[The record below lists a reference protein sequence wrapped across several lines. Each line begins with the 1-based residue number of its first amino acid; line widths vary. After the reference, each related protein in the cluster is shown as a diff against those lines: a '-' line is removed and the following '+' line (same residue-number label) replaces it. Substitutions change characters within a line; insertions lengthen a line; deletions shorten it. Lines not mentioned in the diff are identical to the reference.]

1 MTAAQNPAPA
11 PNPPEPTTGTCP
23 VLPLA
28 PLGDPGDA
36 VRRVTLDPHDTTC
49 FTVTVA
55 EPGLHQLLLGSGSP
69 SLALSSGG
77 VPVACY
83 GLDSGPCEL
92 AAGTYTL
99 TVTTDA
105 HALDTRLSMV
115 PLGTDTGCAEP
126 VDTAF
131 DTPPVTGT
139 SPGALGIVCHPF
151 TAEAGELVTSS
162 FLNSSFA
169 NDSTWITDGTGK
181 HFCTGGYACVLRPGT
196 GGYRFLVRSDAP
208 VAYTLRIRQLSHPSG
223 CADVS
228 VTPYGSAPVVVSPP
242 TECKTFTPAA
252 TGPYEMWSLDGA
264 GISQRVDVYGPAG
277 RVCEY
282 TDACTLTAGVT
293 YTLVTG
299 GTVRIL
305 DRSSSAG
312 CEDVSLGRPRH
323 GALSAPGETD
333 CLNLPLPRGARVAVL
348 TGSSGDGA
356 TAGVRVLDGAG
367 ALLCWTRETL
377 VPGTCVLDGPAP
389 YRAVVA
395 RESGAATGPYGIVVH
410 RTDVPS
416 ACRTFPAGDFGADPA
431 RADVSL
437 DEDAFADCL
446 TIPADDHSARELM
459 TLAHTAGSGYLDVSV
474 LDEKGKWICGSGEA
488 VNDSAS
494 PLDCAL
500 TPGLS
505 HTVLL
510 QGRFGPDAHTLVRRD
525 VTGTARG
532 CVDSPATPVGA
543 PSRGGVPTGPG
554 ALVCHRVTTADARDT
569 LHLNARYTAAGTASG
584 FKVYGANGKAAC
596 GDFGSGCAVSG
607 STAYQAVVEV
617 VHGDA
622 AAPAYR
628 LDAFRVGTAAGPA
641 PECVRVPDVTYGAGP
656 LTATLTEQRPALCAV
671 LPTASN
677 DWFNLTFTPA
687 QSVSKTPGAWLYDG
701 TTRRNVCSTRTG
713 GYYSCVVPGEDTY
726 GQVARP
732 TTLVIGLPS
741 LPSRAPA
748 EVSAKVVCTSFCG
761 TVSRAVT
768 AVGPGTVG
776 AARITMKVTGA
787 ALHEKDVVEVA
798 GGSYRARSTLVSLA
812 PDRRTMEVSLDLTG
826 APRAALGLSV
836 LTHDGVRYS
845 RGTVTVVA
853 PLRATTAPA
862 VTGTAV
868 VGGRVTAS
876 AGSWSPSGASYAY
889 QWRADGIAV
898 AGATAAAYTLP
909 ASLQGRQLSVAVT
922 ARAAGQPTVT
932 SVSAATVVKGT
943 APKATKA
950 PAVSGTVRVGS
961 KVTAVVGTWSPAPTS
976 YAYQWR
982 ANGVAI
988 AGATA
993 AAYTLPASVVGKKL
1007 TVTVTAHRTGHLSGS
1022 AASAGYTVA
1031 TGLAPKATKAPSLT
1045 GTVKVGRTLTLN
1057 RGTWT
1062 PAPTSYAYQ
1071 WYANGRAISGAT
1083 KTAFTPSRAQ
1093 RGLRITVRVT
1103 ALRTGHA
1110 SGTAWTPATGA
1121 VAG

>member
-1 MTAAQNPAPA
+1 MTLEPHGAA
-11 PNPPEPTTGTCP
+11 
-23 VLPLA
+23 
-28 PLGDPGDA
+28 
-36 VRRVTLDPHDTTC
+36 C
-49 FTVTVA
+49 FTVTVE
-55 EPGLHQLLLGSGSP
+55 EPGLHQILLDGGYP

-77 VPVACY
+77 VPVACSA
-83 GLDSGPCEL
+83 LDSGPCEL

-99 TVTTDA
+99 AVGSAD
-105 HALDTRLSMV
+105 HALDTRLSLV

-131 DTPPVTGT
+131 NTPPVTGT
-139 SPGALGIVCHPF
+139 GPGALGIVCHPF
-151 TAEAGELVTSS
+151 TAAAGELVTSS
-162 FLNSSFA
+162 FRNSAFA
-169 NDSTWITDGTGK
+169 NVSTWITDGTGE
-181 HFCTGGYACVLRPGT
+181 HLCTGGYACVLRAGT
-196 GGYRFLVRSDAP
+196 GGYRFLARADAP
-208 VAYTLRIRQLSHPSG
+208 VPYALRVRRLSHPSG

-228 VTPYGSAPVVVSPP
+228 VTPYGSAPAPVSPP

-252 TGPYEMWSLDGA
+252 TGPYEVGSFDGS
-264 GISQRVDVYGPAG
+264 GIRNRVEVYGPTG
-277 RVCEY
+277 RICE
-282 TDACTLTAGVT
+282 DAVACALTAGVT
-293 YTLVTG
+293 YTLLTEAD
-299 GTVRIL
+299 VRIL
-305 DRSSSAG
+305 DRSSSTG
-312 CEDVSLGRPRH
+312 CEDVPLGQARH
-323 GALSAPGETD
+323 GALSAPGEAD
-333 CLNLPLPRGARVAVL
+333 CVNLPLPRGARVAVL
-348 TGSSGDGA
+348 TGSSADG
-356 TAGVRVLDGAG
+356 TTPGVTVLDGAG
-367 ALLCWTRETL
+367 TPLCWTRETL
-377 VPGTCVLDGPAP
+377 VRGTCVLDGPAP
-389 YRAVVA
+389 YRAVVE
-395 RESGAATGPYGIVVH
+395 RESGPATGPYGIVVH
-410 RTDVPS
+410 RTDAPS
-416 ACRTFPAGDFGADPA
+416 ACRAFPAGDFGAAPDG
-431 RADVSL
+431 ADVSL

-446 TIPADDHSARELM
+446 TIPAGGHSARELVSF
-459 TLAHTAGSGYLDVSV
+459 AHTAGGGTLDVSV
-474 LDEKGKWICGSGEA
+474 LDEKGKRICGSDEGL
-488 VNDSAS
+488 DSS
-494 PLDCAL
+494 TPFSLLDCAL

-510 QGRFGPDAHTLVRRD
+510 QARHGSVAHALVRRD
-525 VTGTARG
+525 VTATARN

-543 PSRGGVPTGPG
+543 PSRDGVPTGPG
-554 ALVCHRVTTADARDT
+554 AVVCHRVTTADARDT

-607 STAYQAVVEV
+607 STAYQAIVEV
-617 VHGDA
+617 FHWDA
-622 AAPAYR
+622 TAPAYR

-656 LTATLTEQRPALCAV
+656 LAATLTEQRPALCAV

-677 DWFNLTFTPA
+677 DRLNLTFTPA
-687 QSVSKTPGAWLYDG
+687 QTSSKTPRAWLYDEK
-701 TTRRNVCSTRTG
+701 TRQDACSSRSG
-713 GYYSCVVPGEDTY
+713 GYYTCAVPGEETY
-726 GQVARP
+726 ERVARP
-732 TTLVIGLPS
+732 ATLVIGLPS

-748 EVSAKVVCTSFCG
+748 EVSARVVCPSSCG
-761 TVSRAVT
+761 TVSRTVT

-776 AARITMKVTGA
+776 AAVITMRVTGA

-798 GGSYRARSTLVSLA
+798 GGSYRARSTPVSLA

-826 APRAALGLSV
+826 APRTALNLSV

-853 PLRATTAPA
+853 PLRATAAPV

-876 AGSWSPSGASYAY
+876 AGSWSPSGASYTY
-889 QWRADGIAV
+889 QWRANGVAIAG
-898 AGATAAAYTLP
+898 AATAAYALP
-909 ASLQGRQLSVAVT
+909 ASLQGKQLSVAVT
-922 ARAAGQPTVT
+922 ARAAGQPTAT
-932 SVSAATVVKGT
+932 SVSAATVVKGP
-943 APKATKA
+943 APGATRA
-950 PAVSGTVRVGS
+950 PAVSGTVRVGGR
-961 KVTAVVGTWSPAPTS
+961 VTAVVGTWSPAPTS

-1031 TGLAPKATKAPSLT
+1031 AGPAPKATRAPSLT

-1071 WYANGRAISGAT
+1071 WYANGRAIGGAT
-1083 KTAFTPSRAQ
+1083 KAAFTPSKAR

-1103 ALRTGHA
+1103 AHRTGHA